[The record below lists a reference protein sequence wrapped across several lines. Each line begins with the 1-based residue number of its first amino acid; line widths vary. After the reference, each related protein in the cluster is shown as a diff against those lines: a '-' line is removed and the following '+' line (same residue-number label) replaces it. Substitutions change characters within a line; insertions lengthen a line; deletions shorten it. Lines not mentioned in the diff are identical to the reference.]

1 VTPPQDTS
9 SRAGITLE
17 AFLRGC
23 RLAELEAFYMFW
35 MGSDPVPDAHADL
48 VERLLRRMQSVETV
62 RSRMKILTRSQ
73 RDVLLAVVAAEGL
86 RVRKT
91 AFLQGTVSDALEPYE
106 VEVAA
111 QTLLKRGFLAEIPA
125 GIQKGG
131 EAAYAVPRELGDI
144 LGRLY
149 RATDRS
155 PRTLFSLTGYVEG
168 MKTDALTALHGHTLS
183 QAEVGNREI
192 LVVALT
198 EADRIRA
205 RLQAVSNRRIR
216 TLMRTVVTQF
226 GGILTRSLFDRIN
239 TGGLA
244 WDVDAFRAELE
255 SHLLGTACF
264 LNFEA
269 FGIGLMEEGIV
280 VFREVVEALL
290 EENRPDAAGFSRRVD
305 LGADI
310 LSDMQRILMFLGRET
325 VRFTRDRT
333 LYKTVRKRLREEMIL
348 REVGRLHRDGVLD
361 FLFDYLREKDFL
373 TARIGKA
380 ARPTRDGL
388 AHGRLPL
395 DRQMQQ
401 LLKHVLSTFPSQ
413 AESFHHRSLLA
424 LFLDRFRTLEPGC
437 WYDPMDLPFRARN
450 AYLTE
455 LETLSVQEVFQNR
468 YEYASHLPR
477 EDPFQM
483 AWRLFDLLTGPFV
496 MLGLVEVGLEG
507 DRIVAVRV
515 TPLGRR
521 LLGPETA
528 RAFKKKK
535 RTAGPRSAPAPRP
548 CLIVNPDFEVLL
560 HPGPDTLEIT
570 YFLDRFSERLHA
582 DHHLHF
588 RIDRVRFQDQVG
600 RGADVDQFLT
610 ILEEKAR
617 TPIPQNIAVT
627 LRDWASEV
635 KTVTANQV
643 LLLECEDP
651 AVLDRVAS
659 MASVKPAVHRRLGP
673 DLLALKA
680 ERVDPALVEELRA
693 MGVFL
698 R

>member
-1 VTPPQDTS
+1 MTPPPETS
-9 SRAGITLE
+9 SSAGITLE
-17 AFLRGC
+17 PFLRRC
-23 RLAELEAFYMFW
+23 RVAELEAFYMFW
-35 MGSDPVPDAHADL
+35 VNSDPVPDAHPDL
-48 VERLLRRMQSVETV
+48 VDRLLRRMQSVETV

-73 RDVLLAVVAAEGL
+73 RDVLLAVVASEGL

-91 AFLQGTVSDALEPYE
+91 AFLKGTVSDALEPFE

-125 GIQKGG
+125 GSSKGC
-131 EAAYAVPRELGDI
+131 EAEYAVARELGDI

-155 PRTLFSLTGYVEG
+155 PRTLFSLAGYVEG
-168 MKTDALTALHGHTLS
+168 MKTDALSTLHGNTLTPD
-183 QAEVGNREI
+183 EVGKRET
-192 LVVALT
+192 LVMALT
-198 EADRIRA
+198 EAGRIRT
-205 RLQAVSNRRIR
+205 RLEAVGNRRIR
-216 TLMRTVVTQF
+216 TLVKTVVTQF

-239 TGGLA
+239 TRGLA
-244 WDVDAFRAELE
+244 WDVDAFCTELE

-280 VFREVVEALL
+280 VFREAVEALL
-290 EENRPDAAGFSRRVD
+290 EENRPDTTRFGRRVD

-325 VRFTRDRT
+325 VRFTRDRN
-333 LYKTVRKRLREEMIL
+333 LYKTIRKRLREEMIL
-348 REVGRLHRDGVLD
+348 REVGRIHRDGVLD
-361 FLFDYLREKDFL
+361 FLFEYLREKGFL
-373 TARIGKA
+373 TARTGKA
-380 ARPTRDGL
+380 ARPTGDGL

-395 DRQMQQ
+395 ARQIQQ
-401 LLKHVLSTFPSQ
+401 LLKHVLAAFPSQ
-413 AESFHHRSLLA
+413 AGSFHHRSLLA
-424 LFLDRFRTLEPGC
+424 LFLDRFRALEPGR

-455 LETLSVQEVFQNR
+455 LEALSVKEVFKDR
-468 YEYASHLPR
+468 YEYASPMQR

-507 DRIVAVRV
+507 ERIVAVRV

-521 LLGPETA
+521 LLGPEGDRAVGKRRIPGA
-528 RAFKKKK
+528 RS
-535 RTAGPRSAPAPRP
+535 TPAPRP

-570 YFLDRFSERLHA
+570 YFLDQFSERLHA

-588 RIDRVRFQDQVG
+588 RIDRERFQDQVG
-600 RGADVDQFLT
+600 RGADVDQLLSV
-610 ILEEKAR
+610 LEESAR

-627 LRDWASEV
+627 LRDWAAEV

-643 LLLECEDP
+643 LLLECEDT

-659 MASVKPAVHRRLGP
+659 MAAVKPAVHRRLGP
-673 DLLALKA
+673 DVLALKA
-680 ERVDPALVEELRA
+680 ERVGPDLVEELRA